1 LQKFQNSFGRT
12 LVCFSHS
19 PCFTLT
25 SFRPLQMIL
34 RYSSRVAR
42 PHSALP
48 RLCSPIPLQFPLSST
63 SAFSTLRRPLS
74 RPPLAT
80 KTISNPPSS
89 PSPRRYA
96 TISPSIAATSH
107 SPSGP
112 TLAYDAQ
119 VKSGLITNDEHQR
132 SIVTILQE
140 MYDELE
146 AYTPPPVGPLPPPA
160 KPSAWERLMRSRF
173 FADMSDELH
182 QANTATIP
190 LPDPPAQ
197 LPKGL
202 YLFGSVGCG
211 KSFLMDLFFAN
222 LPEKY
227 RKSGKQ
233 EGGFGSRRVH
243 FHQFMMDVH
252 KKGHKIKMKEGNA
265 QDWVV
270 MVAREI
276 AQETRVLCFDE
287 FQVSLLSLRTPES

>member
-1 LQKFQNSFGRT
+1 MIIRYTSKASRT
-12 LVCFSHS
+12 
-19 PCFTLT
+19 
-25 SFRPLQMIL
+25 R
-34 RYSSRVAR
+34 SSI
-42 PHSALP
+42 P
-48 RLCSPIPLQFPLSST
+48 RLSSPLSLRFPLPST
-63 SAFSTLRRPLS
+63 STFSTLRRTLPSPLQAPIPS
-74 RPPLAT
+74 
-80 KTISNPPSS
+80 SNPSS
-89 PSPRRYA
+89 SHFRRLYA
-96 TISPSIAATSH
+96 TIAPSIAATSH

-132 SIVTILQE
+132 SIVTILQG

-233 EGGFGSRRVH
+233 PGGFGSRRVH

-252 KKGHKIKMKEGNA
+252 KKGHRIKMEKGIA

-287 FQVSLLSLRTPES
+287 FQVRNPLLLTTKCWI